1 MSWNLR
7 RKERPQDRPASA
19 MAHLTSHTVG
29 EASLLNLPA
38 RQRGEKELKPR
49 LWSPAQT
56 VESQTVET
64 DGNEK
69 LDGFTRPSSFFSS
82 TSCDHTTSKT
92 KSARNTKWIKFSG
105 VSEEKLEALLYD
117 DAEEA
122 TLFEAQKP
130 EFLPWNIL

>member
-1 MSWNLR
+1 
-7 RKERPQDRPASA
+7 
-19 MAHLTSHTVG
+19 MAHLTSHTIG

-38 RQRGEKELKPR
+38 RQRGEKELKPK

-56 VESQTVET
+56 VESQTVDT

-69 LDGFTRPSSFFSS
+69 LDGFTRPSSSS
-82 TSCDHTTSKT
+82 SSPSFDHTTSKT
-92 KSARNTKWIKFSG
+92 KSARNTKWIKFSR

-122 TLFEAQKP
+122 TLFEAQKH